1 MYGPETITMRGL
13 QSETFAYY
21 VHIYTNDVCWNK
33 ISANVK
39 IYQASTGG
47 LLHSIQQ
54 PDCSESKSFL
64 FVSQRD
70 SLKLP
75 GGLLLGIL
83 GGGVPPDSPNPNPI
97 SDQNLSFFTPVPRPG
112 PKNPYPFSDLASK
125 KLRHHYLDQNSIKK
139 DFLTSISNSHIPLSF
154 LPIPVLNGQSG
165 YPFSYQTA
173 QKPNPLG
180 QHIPPWLI

>member
-54 PDCSESKSFL
+54 PDCSESKSFF

-83 GGGVPPDSPNPNPI
+83 GGGVPPDAPNPNPI

-112 PKNPYPFSDLASK
+112 PKNLYPFSDLASK
-125 KLRHHYLDQNSIKK
+125 KLRDHYLD
-139 DFLTSISNSHIPLSF
+139 
-154 LPIPVLNGQSG
+154 
-165 YPFSYQTA
+165 
-173 QKPNPLG
+173 
-180 QHIPPWLI
+180 

>member
-54 PDCSESKSFL
+54 PDCSESKSFF

-97 SDQNLSFFTPVPRPG
+97 SDQNLSFFTPVPGPG
-112 PKNPYPFSDLASK
+112 PKNPYQFSDLASK
-125 KLRHHYLDQNSIKK
+125 KLRHHYLD
-139 DFLTSISNSHIPLSF
+139 
-154 LPIPVLNGQSG
+154 
-165 YPFSYQTA
+165 
-173 QKPNPLG
+173 
-180 QHIPPWLI
+180 

>member
-54 PDCSESKSFL
+54 PDCSESKSFF

-75 GGLLLGIL
+75 GGYSWEFLAGVCRPMLQIL
-83 GGGVPPDSPNPNPI
+83 TLFQTKI
-97 SDQNLSFFTPVPRPG
+97 CHFLH
-112 PKNPYPFSDLASK
+112 PFLDLAPK
-125 KLRHHYLDQNSIKK
+125 IYTRFQ
-139 DFLTSISNSHIPLSF
+139 TW
-154 LPIPVLNGQSG
+154 LPRNYVII
-165 YPFSYQTA
+165 T
-173 QKPNPLG
+173 
-180 QHIPPWLI
+180 

>member
-54 PDCSESKSFL
+54 PDCSESESFF
-64 FVSQRD
+64 FVNTR
-70 SLKLP
+70 
-75 GGLLLGIL
+75 GVFLGIL
-83 GGGVPPDSPNPNPI
+83 GGGVPPDSQNPDPI
-97 SDQNLSFFTPVPRPG
+97 SDQNLSFFTPVSRPV
-112 PKNPYPFSDLASK
+112 PQIHTQVTFL
-125 KLRHHYLDQNSIKK
+125 KL
-139 DFLTSISNSHIPLSF
+139 
-154 LPIPVLNGQSG
+154 
-165 YPFSYQTA
+165 
-173 QKPNPLG
+173 
-180 QHIPPWLI
+180 

>member
-54 PDCSESKSFL
+54 PDCSESKSFF
-64 FVSQRD
+64 FVNTRGVF
-70 SLKLP
+70 LV
-75 GGLLLGIL
+75 IL
-83 GGGVPPDSPNPNPI
+83 GGGVPPDSQNLDPI
-97 SDQNLSFFTPVPRPG
+97 SDQNLSFFTLVSRPA
-112 PKNPYPFSDLASK
+112 PQILTQVTFL
-125 KLRHHYLDQNSIKK
+125 KL
-139 DFLTSISNSHIPLSF
+139 
-154 LPIPVLNGQSG
+154 
-165 YPFSYQTA
+165 
-173 QKPNPLG
+173 
-180 QHIPPWLI
+180 

>member
-1 MYGPETITMRGL
+1 MTLIKFQCTQVYYDGKRCQQGSQIIDLDVDATDMYGPETITMRGL

-54 PDCSESKSFL
+54 PDCSESKSFF

-97 SDQNLSFFTPVPRPG
+97 EDQNLSFFTPVFKPG
-112 PKNPYPFSDLASK
+112 L
-125 KLRHHYLDQNSIKK
+125 
-139 DFLTSISNSHIPLSF
+139 
-154 LPIPVLNGQSG
+154 
-165 YPFSYQTA
+165 
-173 QKPNPLG
+173 
-180 QHIPPWLI
+180 